1 MARQKNM
8 QRRRTILKNTFLL
21 LREDGMDNVSL
32 QMIADKSGIS
42 KSLLQSYYPH
52 KNKLIIEIVSNFMT
66 TILNAL
72 SQDELKNTN
81 EYARMKVFIYLIL
94 EMGIMDDGTSR
105 VLESILKDNASLE
118 KWGQLL
124 YEWLKD
130 EGVKDELGS
139 NRQVQTGL
147 TYIIAGGGSLYL
159 KRYDLGLGAEQI
171 SDIMVKTFMSTFLDQ
186 PAAKVEAALQE
197 GHRVIE
203 DFRMEKIFGLVET
216 MFDEKGQG
224 KDQ

>member
-21 LREDGMDNVSL
+21 LREDGMDKVSL

-66 TILNAL
+66 TILKAL
-72 SQDELKNTN
+72 SSDEFKDVN
-81 EYARMKVFIYLIL
+81 EYVKMKVFIYFIL
-94 EMGIMDDGTSR
+94 EMGIMDEGTAR

-118 KWGQLL
+118 RWGQLL
-124 YEWLKD
+124 DEWLKE

-147 TYIIAGGGSLYL
+147 SFIVAGGGNLYL

-171 SDIMVKTFMSTFLDQ
+171 SDIMVKTFMSTFLNRSS
-186 PAAKVEAALQE
+186 EEITHMLEE
-197 GHRVIE
+197 GHRIIE
-203 DFRMEKIFGLVET
+203 NFRMQQIFDLVNT
-216 MFDEKGQG
+216 MFDEKEQG

>member
-1 MARQKNM
+1 M

-52 KNKLIIEIVSNFMT
+52 KNKLIIEIVTNFMT
-66 TILNAL
+66 TILKAL
-72 SQDELKNTN
+72 SQDELKSTS

-94 EMGIMDDGTSR
+94 EMGIMDDGISR

-124 YEWLKD
+124 DEWLKT

-147 TYIIAGGGSLYL
+147 TFIIAGGGSLYL

-186 PAAKVEAALQE
+186 PTAKVESALQE
-197 GHRVIE
+197 GHKVIE
-203 DFRMEKIFGLVET
+203 NFRMEKIFDLVET
-216 MFDEKGQG
+216 MFDEKEQR

>member
-66 TILNAL
+66 TILKAL
-72 SQDELKNTN
+72 SQDELKNTS

-94 EMGIMDDGTSR
+94 EMGIMDDGISR

-124 YEWLKD
+124 DDWLKT

-186 PAAKVEAALQE
+186 PTTKVETALQE
-197 GHRVIE
+197 GHKVIE
-203 DFRMEKIFGLVET
+203 NFRMEKIFDLVET
-216 MFDEKGQG
+216 MFDEKEQR

>member
-72 SQDELKNTN
+72 SKDNLESTN

-94 EMGIMDDGTSR
+94 EMGIMDNGTSR
-105 VLESILKDNASLE
+105 VLESILKDNESLE
-118 KWGQLL
+118 KWSQLL
-124 YEWLKD
+124 DDWLKN
-130 EGVKDELGS
+130 EGVKDQLGS

-147 TYIIAGGGSLYL
+147 SFIISGGGSLYL

-171 SDIMVKTFMSTFLDQ
+171 SDIMVKTFMSTFLDSSSDQ
-186 PAAKVEAALQE
+186 VQKVLAE
-197 GHRVIE
+197 GHNIIE
-203 DFRMEKIFGLVET
+203 NFRMNKIFDLIDT
-216 MFDEKGQG
+216 MFDEKEQR